1 MKKTNFYHIL
11 TVLTFSFLAAGLLLY
26 ANQLSQQ
33 DPSLAAVTARIS
45 LPTTLSVV
53 GGQQLKLP
61 VRLDTGGNT
70 VIGVDIDL
78 SFDKTLL
85 EFVDIVNTSKVY
97 PLMLPQVSGNTDK
110 SKIVTTANTT
120 GRIKTSLVA
129 ATANGEPTSGYSGQL
144 ADPLYELYFTVQA
157 VSASRTT
164 NIELVHSPGSTTDS
178 NVTISD
184 TERDALSST
193 QNTVLTIN
201 PVFSASIVPS
211 PTSVTFSPSPVQSA
225 IQSSTPRTTPSAS
238 SSSIPSSSNTITV
251 YASGTIAQNEYPHM
265 RVWMDGSF
273 VSEDIVVNKSTVAAT
288 VAPYVINYPSGSP
301 RKIRLYFTNDKI
313 SNNPYQDRNLR
324 VQKINIQGRDYLT
337 ASADVY
343 SIGSCDSSGCGA
355 GFKRSEWIHAGWWT
369 KNPPLL
375 NTGYFEFNI

>member
-1 MKKTNFYHIL
+1 MKKINFYHIL
-11 TVLTFSFLAAGLLLY
+11 TVLTFSFLTAGLLLY
-26 ANQLSQQ
+26 ANQLNRQ
-33 DPSLAAVTARIS
+33 DPSLAAVTARMS
-45 LPTTLSVV
+45 LPSTLAVV

-61 VRLDTGGNT
+61 IRLDTGGNT
-70 VIGVDIDL
+70 VIGVDVDL
-78 SFDKTLL
+78 LFDNTLL
-85 EFVDIVNTSKVY
+85 ELVDIVNTSKVY
-97 PLMLPQVSGNTDK
+97 PLMLPQVSGNADK

-120 GRIKTSLVA
+120 GRVKTSLVA
-129 ATANGEPTSGYSGQL
+129 ATANGEPTTGYSGQL
-144 ADPLYELYFTVQA
+144 ADPLYELYFDVQA

-184 TERDALSST
+184 TERDALSSA
-193 QNTVLTIN
+193 QNTVLTITT
-201 PVFSASIVPS
+201 ASTASNVPT
-211 PTSVTFSPSPVQSA
+211 PTAVAFSPSPVRSP
-225 IQSSTPRTTPSAS
+225 IQSPTPRTTPSTP
-238 SSSIPSSSNTITV
+238 SSSIPGAANIITIF
-251 YASGTIAQNEYPHM
+251 ASGTVAQNEYPHL

-273 VSEDIVVNKSTVAAT
+273 VSDDIVINKSPVAAT
-288 VAPYVINYPSGSP
+288 VAPYAINYPSGSP

-324 VQKINIQGRDYLT
+324 VQKINLQGRDYLT
-337 ASADVY
+337 TSPDVY
-343 SIGSCDSSGCGA
+343 SVGSCDSSGCGA

>member
-85 EFVDIVNTSKVY
+85 EFVDIVSTSKVY

-110 SKIVTTANTT
+110 PKIITTANTT

-129 ATANGEPTSGYSGQL
+129 ATANGEPTPGYSGQL
-144 ADPLYELYFTVQA
+144 SDPLYELYSNALA

-201 PVFSASIVPS
+201 PVFSSSIVPS
-211 PTSVTFSPSPVQSA
+211 PLRSPVQSSA
-225 IQSSTPRTTPSAS
+225 PRTTPSAS
-238 SSSIPSSSNTITV
+238 SNSIPSSSNTITV

-273 VSEDIVVNKSTVAAT
+273 VSDDIVVNKSTVAAT
-288 VAPYVINYPSGSP
+288 VASYFINYPSVSP
-301 RKIRLYFTNDKI
+301 HKIRLYFTNDKI
-313 SNNPYQDRNLR
+313 SNNPHQDRNLR
-324 VQKINIQGRDYLT
+324 IQKINIQGRDYLT

-343 SIGSCDSSGCGA
+343 SVGSCDSSGCGA
-355 GFKRSEWIHAGWWT
+355 GFKRNEWIHSGWWT

-375 NTGYFEFNI
+375 NIGYFEFNI